1 MKSVG
6 TVGRKTD
13 TIWNSFIELSSTT
26 PIKFQCKSCYNIITM
41 SRRRA
46 DRLKEHAGTCRAYRP
61 LPAPRSQR
69 PQGNSK
75 TTPASP
81 PPTTKVE
88 VTRTVLPVFSSNGDD
103 GNSTFLRST
112 DSNPHTSSH
121 SPIAISSTV
130 CESSSPA
137 AEGLSKPKKIRL
149 SASSLNSLNDGYF
162 IRTTDDDRERMRQ
175 KWAEFFYKNRLSF
188 RLADDPSF
196 RASLEETR
204 PGISGPNGSKPL
216 LTRKALSGKLLDEA
230 EDRCST
236 KLNEALG
243 GKYAVLSQDGWTDTH
258 QEPVIAASLHCN
270 GKTYTLDFEAT
281 GTNSKTAAF
290 CAELAKRSIE
300 KAERKYG
307 CTIVGFVSDSEAKMI
322 NLRTEL
328 AKWRDLMVYGCSAH
342 ALNLVEN
349 TATPRQVM
357 APIVAVAKYFREHHK
372 PAALLKE
379 YGGVLPQLPND
390 TRWTSQT
397 EALQTFIRNYEYYGR
412 VVDGDEVQMPHHI
425 KTFINN
431 RGLVSE
437 AKAMLAQLEFIA
449 AALKGFQVNEFLE
462 VIH

>member
-1 MKSVG
+1 MNA
-6 TVGRKTD
+6 GRKQD
-13 TIWNSFIELSSTT
+13 SIWNSFIELSTST
-26 PIKFQCKSCYNIITM
+26 PSIKFQCKSCSNIITM
-41 SRRRA
+41 SRKRA
-46 DRLKEHAGTCRAYRP
+46 DRLKEHKGTCRANRP
-61 LPAPRSQR
+61 LPVSQPQR
-69 PQGNSK
+69 PLRDAE
-75 TTPASP
+75 TIPASP
-81 PPTTKVE
+81 PTT
-88 VTRTVLPVFSSNGDD
+88 
-103 GNSTFLRST
+103 STGPQVT
-112 DSNPHTSSH
+112 DSNPQTSSN
-121 SPIAISSTV
+121 SPIVISSTD

-149 SASSLNSLNDGYF
+149 YSSASSLNAGYF
-162 IRTTDDDRERMRQ
+162 IRTTDDDRERIRQ
-175 KWAEFFYKNRLSF
+175 KWADFFFKNRLSF
-188 RLADDPSF
+188 RLVDDPLF

-216 LTRKALSGKLLDEA
+216 LTRKTLSGSVLDKA
-230 EDRCST
+230 EDRCTT
-236 KLNEALG
+236 KLTEALD

-258 QEPVIAASLHCN
+258 KEPVIAASLHCN
-270 GKTYTLDFEAT
+270 GKTYPLDFEAT
-281 GTNSKTAAF
+281 GSSSKTTEF

-307 CTIVGFVSDSEAKMI
+307 CTIVGFVSDSEAKMV

-357 APIVAVAKYFREHHK
+357 APIVAVAKYFRDHHK

-379 YGGVLPQLPND
+379 YGGVIPQLPND

-397 EALQTFIRNYEYYGR
+397 ATLQTFIRNYECYGK
-412 VVDGDEVQMPHHI
+412 VVDGDEVLMPHNI
-425 KTFINN
+425 KAFINN

-449 AALKGFQVNEFLE
+449 IVLKGFQVGKTEFPIPVYEDLQY
-462 VIH
+462 IPTH